1 MVNNGG
7 LIQLESIKEKLDVKN
22 VLQLKATRVK
32 SLECEKQLFLKATG
46 KVLPV
51 AFKNIQVN
59 QMR

>member
-1 MVNNGG
+1 
-7 LIQLESIKEKLDVKN
+7 LDVKN